1 MLSDNMTEELKSKT
15 RPLYIKR
22 VERVNPEKQLTDVLT
37 KRFGKKFSDYREK
50 YFKVLNS
57 GNENYNYVPDYPLN
71 VLVEVVNKC
80 NLECIMCL
88 SSHRKGPTKVIS
100 DDTIKKLLDEFEKNK
115 LPALMFGAGEEPL
128 MFTDIDKIWEKANS
142 AGIMDIFIF
151 TNGTLL
157 NEEMREKILLHIV
170 ARVYISLDAATEE
183 TYAKVRLRNYDIEDD
198 TIGNEKLKILEEDSN
213 RLQNIENNI
222 KELIKL
228 RNERNLQLPQIRV
241 SYTVQY
247 KNKHEVE
254 LFKKKWENVV
264 DFIEFQETQNIQFD
278 KISKLSEKERWKRR
292 PPMFKK
298 DYKKDC
304 KAPFHSA
311 TIWADGSVIPCCTFQ
326 GKNLTLGNVNGIP
339 ELDIPAESLKEL
351 WNGEK
356 INELR
361 EQFRTGELNIVC
373 QSCLNARQ
381 TDIWNEISEVRK

>member
-1 MLSDNMTEELKSKT
+1 MTEELKSKT

-157 NEEMREKILLHIV
+157 NEEMREKILLHKV